1 MPLSIFSKVKA
12 EQPDSFKLSEDG
24 GFRTNKLRIMSE
36 GGTTNEYEISSLVVV
51 SISQAEPGVVPDV
64 PKLVVKDRAEEEAK
78 IPKNP
83 FTGVDRNDPWGTDE
97 KAQNVKDDSIIAS
110 GECGDNVTWVLDKEG
125 NLVISGSGKMDD
137 FSANA
142 PWKDY
147 RNDILTVKVENG
159 VTAVGDEAFYNCSNL
174 LKVDLAKTVTSIGD
188 YAFYN
193 CNKLTFIEIPKE
205 TTDIGDFA
213 IGFIYNEKDD
223 SSVAVK
229 DFGIY
234 GTMGTAA
241 EEYAKEYGLKFF
253 ATALGDTTVK
263 EEKVVVEGT
272 GECGKGLKWTFTS
285 DGLLKITGEGKMD
298 NFDDVTP
305 WEAHLFDIT
314 KVVID
319 DGVESIGNCA
329 FYGCKYLT
337 EVEIPDS
344 VEVIGEYAFYECNL
358 LQTVKIPANTTLKS
372 IAFGFIYDKENNSFA
387 KTPNFTMQVAGG
399 SPAHKYAKDNEIAYT
414 LYTGSEE
421 DLKDDNSS
429 QVSDDANNGNNY
441 LVWIIVAS
449 GVLLIAVGVVFFFV
463 LKKQKKNR

>member
-1 MPLSIFSKVKA
+1 
-12 EQPDSFKLSEDG
+12 
-24 GFRTNKLRIMSE
+24 
-36 GGTTNEYEISSLVVV
+36 
-51 SISQAEPGVVPDV
+51 
-64 PKLVVKDRAEEEAK
+64 
-78 IPKNP
+78 
-83 FTGVDRNDPWGTDE
+83 
-97 KAQNVKDDSIIAS
+97 
-110 GECGDNVTWVLDKEG
+110 
-125 NLVISGSGKMDD
+125 MD
-137 FSANA
+137 
-142 PWKDY
+142 
-147 RNDILTVKVENG
+147 L
-159 VTAVGDEAFYNCSNL
+159 
-174 LKVDLAKTVTSIGD
+174 
-188 YAFYN
+188 
-193 CNKLTFIEIPKE
+193 
-205 TTDIGDFA
+205 
-213 IGFIYNEKDD
+213 
-223 SSVAVK
+223 K

-234 GTMGTAA
+234 GTTGTAA
-241 EEYAKEYGLKFF
+241 EEYAKEYGLSFF

-263 EEKVVVEGT
+263 EEEVVVEGT

-298 NFDDVTP
+298 DFDDVTP

-399 SPAHKYAKDNEIAYT
+399 SPAHKYAKDNEISYT

-421 DLKDDNSS
+421 DLKDNNSS
-429 QVSDDANNGNNY
+429 QVSNDENN
-441 LVWIIVAS
+441 
-449 GVLLIAVGVVFFFV
+449 
-463 LKKQKKNR
+463 KNSKRLFKNSWRNG